1 MKLSAFV
8 NKLKEEVHER
18 GYKLNELDLT
28 RLETKYDHHLVPF
41 LKISLIDKNEDEITI
56 IIDTL

>member
-8 NKLKEEVHER
+8 NKLKEEVHEQ

-28 RLETKYDHHLVPF
+28 RLETKYDHHQ
-41 LKISLIDKNEDEITI
+41 ISLVDRNDDEITI

>member
-1 MKLSAFV
+1 MKLSTFV
-8 NKLKEEVHER
+8 NKLKEEVHEQ

-28 RLETKYDHHLVPF
+28 RLETRYDHYQ
-41 LKISLIDKNEDEITI
+41 ISLIDKNEDEITI